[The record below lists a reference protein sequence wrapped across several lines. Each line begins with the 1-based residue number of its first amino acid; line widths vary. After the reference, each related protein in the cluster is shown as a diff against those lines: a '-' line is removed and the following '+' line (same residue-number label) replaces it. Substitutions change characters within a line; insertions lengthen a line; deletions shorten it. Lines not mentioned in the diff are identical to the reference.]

1 MTPEEIAR
9 GYAIDYWTHGRDAFV
24 DEAFDP
30 SATYHDP
37 MLPPLP
43 TGPDGPRQRKAIYG
57 PPFPKATSMSTTWWR
72 RVSGWR
78 CAGAYT
84 GRFTGESMGV
94 APTNE
99 AVTVDG
105 MHFFHVRDGRVVE
118 DVGAVP
124 TRRTSSRTSEWSAS
138 ADLRAQRR
146 MIGEDGI
153 SPFGQQGGQH
163 PHHSLFLAPHSDT
176 PIHAPGLGRE
186 TVREGTFP
194 LRQASAIRSPPMFT
208 PST

>member
-43 TGPDGPRQRKAIYG
+43 TGPDGPRQRKAIYETALSESHVDVHDVVAQG
-57 PPFPKATSMSTTWWR
+57 E
-72 RVSGWR
+72 RVAMRWT
-78 CAGAYT
+78 YT
-84 GRFTGESMGV
+84 GRFTGEFMGV

-118 DVGAVP
+118 AWVQYD
-124 TRRTSSRTSEWSAS
+124 SANFLKNLGVVS
-138 ADLRAQRR
+138 
-146 MIGEDGI
+146 
-153 SPFGQQGGQH
+153 FG
-163 PHHSLFLAPHSDT
+163 
-176 PIHAPGLGRE
+176 
-186 TVREGTFP
+186 
-194 LRQASAIRSPPMFT
+194 
-208 PST
+208 